1 MTVTA
6 TLSGWEPLFRRNA
19 HHDRFDNMTNLKF
32 LNFPIA
38 AKAVLL
44 IAALSLLSIAAN
56 WFCLEHL
63 DKIDR
68 LNATVT
74 RHLAP
79 ARLALAEAKA
89 ANESFGVAV
98 YKGYSAS
105 DPDQVKESI
114 EDMDGQY
121 HAARRALSNV
131 LTADPAASDDVLR
144 IFQKLELAH
153 DIAVEIGRSLKAGQ
167 AQQAARLLNFKFDPA
182 RDDVT
187 GHMDRLI
194 NILGAKAR
202 SAEAEVAA
210 SSAATYRTTVA
221 IVGGGTAAALLG
233 ALLLTRFFITMPLRR
248 MANAMSQMA
257 GGDLAVPVSGDRRG
271 DEIGAMARAVAAF
284 RNNAMALR
292 DTERSRS
299 AERTHAEAEKS
310 AALEAVADAFEREI
324 MAIADTMG
332 HAAAELESFARG
344 MTAVIDESHRH
355 TRAAATAA
363 EGSSESATRVA
374 SAIEELS
381 SSITD
386 IGAQV
391 ANASGIVE
399 EASRCTDSAVANT
412 AALVTTVKDIDQVA
426 TLISAIARQTNLLA
440 LNAAIEANRAGE
452 AGRGFA
458 VVAQEVKALAGQTT
472 QALAEIKHKTISV
485 GQVIEVVQSANTA
498 MAQSMPQ
505 VAAMSGVI
513 GDAIHQQNFVAR
525 KIAETVDGA
534 AVRTGEVSATIAGVS
549 ELVHRSGRGADQVLS
564 AAAELQAAALTRGAG
579 EFVERV
585 RAA

>member
-1 MTVTA
+1 
-6 TLSGWEPLFRRNA
+6 
-19 HHDRFDNMTNLKF
+19 
-32 LNFPIA
+32 
-38 AKAVLL
+38 
-44 IAALSLLSIAAN
+44 
-56 WFCLEHL
+56 
-63 DKIDR
+63 
-68 LNATVT
+68 
-74 RHLAP
+74 
-79 ARLALAEAKA
+79 
-89 ANESFGVAV
+89 
-98 YKGYSAS
+98 
-105 DPDQVKESI
+105 
-114 EDMDGQY
+114 
-121 HAARRALSNV
+121 
-131 LTADPAASDDVLR
+131 
-144 IFQKLELAH
+144 
-153 DIAVEIGRSLKAGQ
+153 
-167 AQQAARLLNFKFDPA
+167 
-182 RDDVT
+182 
-187 GHMDRLI
+187 
-194 NILGAKAR
+194 
-202 SAEAEVAA
+202 
-210 SSAATYRTTVA
+210 
-221 IVGGGTAAALLG
+221 
-233 ALLLTRFFITMPLRR
+233 
-248 MANAMSQMA
+248 
-257 GGDLAVPVSGDRRG
+257 
-271 DEIGAMARAVAAF
+271 VAAF

-498 MAQSMPQ
+498 MAQSMLQ

-564 AAAELQAAALTRGAG
+564 AAAELSRQAAALTRGAG